1 MSIVIS
7 GIQQIGIGIPDVH
20 KAFDWYRKHFGMN
33 IKVFEEAADAALM
46 LPYTQNEV
54 RSRHAILALNLQ
66 SGGGFEIWQ
75 YTTRTPQLPNFDIA
89 FGDTGLNA
97 CKIRTYNVNEVFS
110 DFKEK
115 GVKILGDLSKD
126 PEGKPTFFL
135 EDPFGNVFQ
144 MVESDYKFKN
154 TGSST
159 GGPMG
164 CSIGV
169 TDIEKAR
176 KLYTEILGYDTVI
189 YDKTE
194 KFADFSGVCGGEEEF
209 RRVLLGHKKPRS
221 GSFSRMMGPSEIEL
235 IQVLNKTPRKIF
247 EGRDWGDRGYIHL
260 CFDINGM
267 DELKALCESKGFP
280 FTVDSANSFDMGEAA
295 GRFSYI
301 EDPDGSLIEF
311 VETHKL
317 PIMKKLGWYKN
328 LKNRD
333 PKKPLPD
340 WMLKAMWYTRVKD

>member
-1 MSIVIS
+1 MGVVIS
-7 GIQQIGIGIPDVH
+7 GIQQIGIGIPNVQE
-20 KAFDWYRKHFGMN
+20 AFDWYRKHFDMD
-33 IKVFEEAADAALM
+33 IKVFEEAAEAALM

-54 RSRHAILALNLQ
+54 RSRHAILSLNNQ

-75 YTTRTPQLPNFDIA
+75 YTSRTPVMPEFEIA
-89 FGDTGLNA
+89 LGDLGINV
-97 CKIRTYNVNEVFS
+97 CKIRTYDVDSTFKKFQKLGVNILTE
-110 DFKEK
+110 FKNDPK
-115 GVKILGDLSKD
+115 GNPTFYLKD
-126 PEGKPTFFL
+126 PYE
-135 EDPFGNVFQ
+135 NVFQ
-144 MVESDYKFKN
+144 MVQDSYRFRN
-154 TGSST
+154 TGDST
-159 GGPMG
+159 AGPMG

-169 TDIEKAR
+169 TDIEKSLT
-176 KLYTEILGYDTVI
+176 LYRDILGYDKI
-189 YDKTE
+189 L
-194 KFADFSGVCGGEEEF
+194 ADETAVFDDFNGLNGGKENY
-209 RRVLLGHKKPRS
+209 RRLVLTHSKPRQ

-235 IQVLNKTPRKIF
+235 IVAKDRTQKKIF

-267 DELKALCESKGFP
+267 DELKELCASKGYP

-340 WMLKAMWYTRVKD
+340 WMLKAMWYSRVKN

>member
-1 MSIVIS
+1 MGVVIS
-7 GIQQIGIGIPDVH
+7 GIQQIGIGIPNVQE
-20 KAFDWYRKHFGMN
+20 AFDWYRKHFGMD

-54 RSRHAILALNLQ
+54 RSRHAILSLNNQ

-75 YTTRTPQLPNFDIA
+75 YTSRTPVMPDFKIA
-89 FGDTGLNA
+89 MGDLGLNA
-97 CKIRTYNVNEVFS
+97 CKIRTYNVKKTFEKFKALDVRVLTEVVT
-110 DFKEK
+110 DLK
-115 GVKILGDLSKD
+115 GN
-126 PEGKPTFFL
+126 PTFYIM
-135 EDPFGNVFQ
+135 DPYENMFQ
-144 MVESDYKFKN
+144 MVQDDYVFRD
-154 TGSST
+154 TGDDT
-159 GGPMG
+159 AGPMG
-164 CSIGV
+164 CTIGV
-169 TDIEKAR
+169 ADIDKALT
-176 KLYTEILGYDTVI
+176 LYRDILGYDKVLA
-189 YDKTE
+189 DKE
-194 KFADFSGVCGGEEEF
+194 GGCEEYKGLNGSGNGY
-209 RRVLLGHKKPRS
+209 RRVLLTHNEPRN

-235 IQVLNKTPRKIF
+235 IKVIDRKPRKIF
-247 EGRDWGDRGYIHL
+247 DGRDWGDRGYIHL

-267 DELKALCESKGFP
+267 DELKELCASKGYP

-301 EDPDGSLIEF
+301 EDPDGTLIEF

-340 WMLKAMWYTRVKD
+340 WMLKAMWYTRVKN

>member
-20 KAFDWYRKHFGMN
+20 KAFDWYRHHFGMN

-75 YTTRTPQLPNFDIA
+75 YTSRTPQLPDFEIA
-89 FGDTGLNA
+89 MGDTGLNA
-97 CKIRTYNVNEVFS
+97 CKIRTYDVKRTFEDYKS
-110 DFKEK
+110 R
-115 GVKILGDLSKD
+115 GVKLLGDLGVD
-126 PEGKPTFFL
+126 PEGNPTFFI

-144 MVESDYKFKN
+144 MVQNSYTFKN
-154 TGSST
+154 TGSPT
-159 GGPMG
+159 AGPMG
-164 CSIGV
+164 CIIGV
-169 TDIEKAR
+169 TNIEKAQE
-176 KLYTEILGYDTVI
+176 LYGDILGYDTVV
-189 YDKTE
+189 YDKTRVYDD
-194 KFADFSGVCGGEEEF
+194 FAGLNGGKEEF
-209 RRVLLGHKKPRS
+209 RRVLLRHAKPRN

-235 IQVLNKTPRKIF
+235 VQVKNKTPRKIF

-267 DELKALCESKGFP
+267 DELKQLCESKGFP
-280 FTVDSANSFDMGEAA
+280 FTVDSDNSFDMGEAA

-301 EDPDGSLIEF
+301 EDPDGTLIEF

>member
-194 KFADFSGVCGGEEEF
+194 KFADRYGVCGGEEEF

>member
-1 MSIVIS
+1 MSVVIS
-7 GIQQIGIGIPDVH
+7 GIQQLGVGIPNVH
-20 KAFDWYRKHFGMN
+20 EAFEWYRKHFGMD

-54 RSRHAILALNLQ
+54 RSRHAILSLNIQ

-75 YTTRTPQLPNFDIA
+75 YTSRTPVSPDFEISI
-89 FGDTGLNA
+89 GDLGVNA
-97 CKIRTYNVNEVFS
+97 GKIRTYDVKATYEKYQSSGVN
-110 DFKEK
+110 
-115 GVKILGDLSKD
+115 ILGELTKEPNGHPTFYLKD
-126 PEGKPTFFL
+126 PY
-135 EDPFGNVFQ
+135 DNMFQ
-144 MVESDYKFKN
+144 MVEDNYIFKN
-154 TGSST
+154 VGHGTA
-159 GGPMG
+159 GPMG

-169 TDIEKAR
+169 SDIDKSRTLYTDILK
-176 KLYTEILGYDTVI
+176 
-189 YDKTE
+189 YDKVLSDET
-194 KFADFSGVCGGEEEF
+194 GVFEDLIGVHGGGEKY
-209 RRVLLGHKKPRS
+209 RRVLLTHSKPRN
-221 GSFSRMMGPSEIEL
+221 GAFSRMMGPSQIEL
-235 IQVLNKTPRKIF
+235 IQCLDRSGRKIF

-267 DELKALCESKGFP
+267 EELKSLCESKGFP

-301 EDPDGSLIEF
+301 EDPDGTLIEF

-317 PIMKKLGWYKN
+317 PILKKIGWYKN

-340 WMLKAMWYTRVKD
+340 WMLKAMSLTRIKD